1 MTHAAASEKAVPDT
15 HQKALEVNLDATSFG
30 AFAEEGK
37 DRATLAARAI
47 AYARRNKWITKDSTI
62 VLFGDHENDILAAKA
77 NRIRSVAVAT
87 GLSQPSALLQLQPD
101 FLLTDLRECSLEEI
115 LS

>member
-1 MTHAAASEKAVPDT
+1 MPEGIR
-15 HQKALEVNLDATSFG
+15 NLFAELAPFEP
-30 AFAEEGK
+30 AEEGK

-47 AYARRNKWITKDSTI
+47 SHARRNNWITKHSTI

-77 NRIRSVAVAT
+77 NGIRSVAVAT
-87 GLSQPSALLQLQPD
+87 GLSLPSALSKLQPD
-101 FLLTDLRECSLEEI
+101 FLLTDLRDCSLEEI